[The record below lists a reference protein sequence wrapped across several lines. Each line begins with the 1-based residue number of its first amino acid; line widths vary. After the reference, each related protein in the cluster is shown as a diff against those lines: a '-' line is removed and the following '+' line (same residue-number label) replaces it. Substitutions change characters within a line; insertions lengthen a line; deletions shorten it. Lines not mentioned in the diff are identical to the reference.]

1 MQSQKTID
9 AILELIL
16 YKYKY
21 FITPI
26 KTEKLDFKESAIKMR
41 REAEI
46 NQLEK
51 EIKKAKELLEAKR
64 KSINRNNEEL
74 RKIEELKRIQ
84 NSKIESC
91 RREIRRE
98 KNHRRNSSDDFC
110 FIY

>member
-9 AILELIL
+9 AILDLIL

-51 EIKKAKELLEAKR
+51 EIKKAKETLKNQGE
-64 KSINRNNEEL
+64 
-74 RKIEELKRIQ
+74 KIEENKKKLNEMQ
-84 NSKIESC
+84 ESL
-91 RREIRRE
+91 
-98 KNHRRNSSDDFC
+98 
-110 FIY
+110 